1 MTRDIPKK
9 LRWFLARIVL
19 LWIMALAV
27 LAVIGAFRGA
37 TRARELFNSFPMQI
51 FWLVFT
57 LLLTVGML
65 VFARLRQ
72 KVGLLL
78 IHAGCVLVLVGG
90 MWGSDLG
97 HQLQKQ
103 FWGIDKVPQGYMVV
117 LEGKKADKIM
127 SGDFRKELAQL
138 PFSLRLHDFRLE
150 YYHEQ
155 GKLLV
160 YRQDKSGSQIDMIG
174 KIPARPGEVLQL
186 DQGLPSLKVLRQF
199 HNFRITTENGS
210 RTITDD
216 AQAGENPALEL
227 ELTWPDGNLQK
238 SYVFERFP
246 KFNQVGPL
254 HFRYILMPKDYFSDL
269 EVEVAGAPRT
279 VRKMVEVNHPLHYG
293 GYYFYQSDYDHQGGT
308 YTVLSVTSDTGLG
321 IVFGG
326 YFLLCLGTFW
336 HFWFSGIFKPRLQRI
351 NSD

>member
-1 MTRDIPKK
+1 MSKK
-9 LRWFLARIVL
+9 LRWFLTRIVL
-19 LWIMALAV
+19 LWILALAV
-27 LAVIGAFRGA
+27 LSVIGAFWGA
-37 TRARELFNSFPMQI
+37 TRAREFFNSFPMQV

-65 VFARLRQ
+65 AFARLRQ

-103 FWGIDKVPQGYMVV
+103 FWGIDKVTQGYMVV
-117 LEGKKADKIM
+117 LEGKSADKIM
-127 SGDFRKELAQL
+127 SGDIRRELARL
-138 PFSLRLHDFRLE
+138 PFRLHLHDFRME
-150 YYHEQ
+150 YYQERA
-155 GKLLV
+155 KLLV
-160 YRQDKSGSQIDMIG
+160 YHQVKSGSQIEMIG
-174 KIPARPGEVLQL
+174 QIPARPGEVLLL

-199 HNFRITTENGS
+199 HNFRITMENGS

-227 ELTWPDGNLQK
+227 ELTWPDGNLQI

-254 HFRYILMPKDYFSDL
+254 HFRYMLMPKDYFSDL
-269 EVEVAGAPRT
+269 EVEVDGASGK

-336 HFWFSGIFKPRLQRI
+336 HFWFSGIFQSCRQRI